1 MPVFHF
7 QFIDYFDNIIEKAL
21 LYDEQMKKFISIYN
35 PFLNDI
41 SIFKK
46 IQMNHINLSYR
57 FR

>member
-46 IQMNHINLSYR
+46 IQMNHINLSL
-57 FR
+57 